1 MSQVITRSIDVTIH
15 QPGFDVDFGSYESDQ
30 SVEVILDHI
39 IKGDPGP
46 QGPSGPQ
53 GPEGPQGPSVQSDW
67 NQTDNTALDFIKNK
81 PTIPSQIIV
90 DNALS
95 TTSENPVQNK
105 VITSALGNK
114 ADKVSGATNGHLA
127 GLDANGNLTDSGKK
141 ASDFPTIIIPST
153 DGNIS
158 HMTSAEI
165 ASLKVGDII
174 VSQTLTGDV
183 NFYVTKITGSTD
195 GSRVYAV
202 NVNEQRIVT
211 ITFVKTSGTW
221 AYQDSTTL
229 NIGNK
234 ADKVVSATNG
244 HLAGLNSS
252 GNLTDS
258 GYAPSDFPK
267 IVIPSVDGTIQN
279 MTNDEIASL
288 ELGDIVL
295 QSNWMNYFVVKKSGN
310 GNGSEI
316 LLTYVDNDSI
326 IVIRLK
332 RANNLWA
339 YDRYW
344 SISLSNINSI
354 KYKADKVANA
364 TNGNFAGLDSNGNLT
379 DSGSKASDFATAAQ
393 GALADTAYQKP
404 LTGIPASDLESGVI
418 PVVLVEDVTVGGTSV
433 VSNGV
438 AAVPTIPDVSG
449 KEDTSNKVTS
459 LSSSS
464 TDTEYPSAKAVYD
477 IVGDIETLLAAI

>member
-1 MSQVITRSIDVTIH
+1 MSQVITRSINVTIH

-105 VITSALGNK
+105 VVKAAIDLKSDKANTPVVLTVSDITQLTSAQVDALRIGDAVEVSNPSAAGAFLYIVTYKDNVECLLDSIFNGDFYGVEYFKDNNIWTYINTDVYSLNDYVPKSQTVGLLKNDGTVDTNTYLTQHQDISGK
-114 ADKVSGATNGHLA
+114 ADKVTGATSGNFA
-127 GLDANGNLTDSGKK
+127 GLDA
-141 ASDFPTIIIPST
+141 
-153 DGNIS
+153 
-158 HMTSAEI
+158 
-165 ASLKVGDII
+165 
-174 VSQTLTGDV
+174 
-183 NFYVTKITGSTD
+183 
-195 GSRVYAV
+195 
-202 NVNEQRIVT
+202 
-211 ITFVKTSGTW
+211 
-221 AYQDSTTL
+221 
-229 NIGNK
+229 
-234 ADKVVSATNG
+234 
-244 HLAGLNSS
+244 S

-258 GYAPSDFPK
+258 GRSLSKTPK
-267 IVIPSVDGTIQN
+267 VVVPSVDGTIPN
-279 MTNDEIASL
+279 MTSDEIASL

-379 DSGSKASDFATAAQ
+379 DSGSKASDFIAMPSGGTTGQVLKKTANGTEWAN
-393 GALADTAYQKP
+393 
-404 LTGIPASDLESGVI
+404 ESGGVQ
-418 PVVLVEDVTVGGTSV
+418 DVTVDGTSI
-433 VSNGV
+433 VSSGT
-438 AAVPTIPDVSG
+438 AVI
-449 KEDTSNKVTS
+449 VTM
-459 LSSSS
+459 
-464 TDTEYPSAKAVYD
+464 TTTELN
-477 IVGDIETLLAAI
+477 TLWNSI